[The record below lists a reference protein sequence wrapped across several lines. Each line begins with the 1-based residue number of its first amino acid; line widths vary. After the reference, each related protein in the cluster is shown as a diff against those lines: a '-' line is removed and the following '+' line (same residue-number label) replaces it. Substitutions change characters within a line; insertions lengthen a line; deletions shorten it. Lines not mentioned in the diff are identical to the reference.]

1 MKITVKLHGILRDYR
16 PQGVKVDQF
25 EIDVDE
31 TALVSQTIKHFD
43 IPAQRVHAV
52 FVNGEEASLESPL
65 HADDHVRLFPP
76 VVGGSAQLSGTDQA
90 DSRPWRIFIG
100 GIMQGSRRENTIDTQ
115 DYRRIIGQCLC
126 SQLHHVEVIDP
137 FELHPN
143 SIGYDTDEARRTLI
157 TLAQTAGQADAVVV
171 FVPEASMGTA
181 LEMWEAYR
189 GGKPIFAISPLVY
202 NWVVRCLATRV
213 FANLEEF
220 GAFVASGDFERSL
233 RSAAGPH
240 SEQTVLASPP

>member
-25 EIDVDE
+25 EIEVAEGAVARQAAD
-31 TALVSQTIKHFD
+31 HFG
-43 IPAQRVHAV
+43 IPSQRVHAV
-52 FVNGEEASLESPL
+52 FINGEEAGLQSPV
-65 HADDHVRLFPP
+65 HDGDFVRLFPP
-76 VVGGSAQLSGTDQA
+76 VVGGDAEA
-90 DSRPWRIFIG
+90 SREPWRVFIG

-115 DYRRIIGQCLC
+115 DYRQIIGQCLRRYL
-126 SQLHHVEVIDP
+126 SNVEVIDP

-143 SIGYDTDEARRTLI
+143 SVAYDTAEARRTLI
-157 TLAQTAGQADAVVV
+157 ALAQTAGQSDAVVV

-189 GGKPIFAISPLVY
+189 GGKPIFAISPLAY

-213 FANLEEF
+213 FADIDEF
-220 GAFVASGDFERSL
+220 GVFVASGDFERSL
-233 RSAAGPH
+233 RSVAG
-240 SEQTVLASPP
+240 QLADRATQLPPP